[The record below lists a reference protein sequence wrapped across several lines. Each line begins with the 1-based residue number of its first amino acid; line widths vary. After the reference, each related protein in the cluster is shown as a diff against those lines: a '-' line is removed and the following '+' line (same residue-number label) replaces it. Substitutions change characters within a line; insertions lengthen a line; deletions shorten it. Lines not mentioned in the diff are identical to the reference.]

1 MRNDSLFLKPNCKK
15 KKKNYILN
23 KIKIKHIL
31 LFFIKEAKYNK
42 LDNIAKKLIFLKINE
57 IDLIKIIEK
66 NIIKL

>member
-1 MRNDSLFLKPNCKK
+1 MR
-15 KKKNYILN
+15 
-23 KIKIKHIL
+23 IKHIL

-42 LDNIAKKLIFLKINE
+42 LDDIVKKLIFLKINE